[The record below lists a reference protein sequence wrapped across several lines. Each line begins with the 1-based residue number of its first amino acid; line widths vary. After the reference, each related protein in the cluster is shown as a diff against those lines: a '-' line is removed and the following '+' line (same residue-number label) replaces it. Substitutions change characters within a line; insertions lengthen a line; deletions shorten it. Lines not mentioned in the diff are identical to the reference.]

1 MTRLA
6 PATIGDE
13 SPAGAGTFQL
23 TFFSGPNSTGGFW
36 ASATPDPFG
45 PRNRGH
51 TSAGSAARPT
61 AANRTTDANAVNFI
75 MVCSLGYSAA
85 GPLFQRRFSR
95 GHTDQESTTPTGSP
109 VRP

>member
-23 TFFSGPNSTGGFW
+23 TFCSGPNSTGGFW

-51 TSAGSAARPT
+51 TSAWSAARPT
-61 AANRTTDANAVNFI
+61 AVNRTTETKTVNFI

-85 GPLFQRRFSR
+85 GPFFQRCFSR
-95 GHTDQESTTPTGSP
+95 AHTHQRQ
-109 VRP
+109 RPPQP